1 VMEAILLLILIGLIV
16 CFLIRHPIKSMK
28 CVIFLLT
35 FFIVGCIVIIA
46 ICYLLMIQVPF
57 N

>member
-1 VMEAILLLILIGLIV
+1 VMELILLLILIGLIV
-16 CFLIRHPIKSMK
+16 CYFIRHPIKSMK
-28 CVIFLLT
+28 YVIFLLT